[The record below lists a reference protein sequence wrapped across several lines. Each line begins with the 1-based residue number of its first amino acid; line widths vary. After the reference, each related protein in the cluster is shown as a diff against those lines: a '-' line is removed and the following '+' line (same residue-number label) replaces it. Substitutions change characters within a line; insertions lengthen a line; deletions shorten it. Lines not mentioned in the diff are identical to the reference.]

1 MVNDRV
7 RLTTGTAMADAEIPD
22 ARRAE
27 RALALSYAP
36 GSARAGIDALF
47 ALDEALGQIL
57 QTGREPLVS
66 QMRLTWWHEALT
78 RLDEAEPPAEP
89 ILQSL
94 WHAVLPSGIPGARLA
109 MMIEGWEALLEAG
122 PGDAAAWQMFADRR
136 GAGLFRIAG
145 SLLDAQ
151 AETPLETAGRGW
163 ALADLSRHLGDRTA
177 AKAVQAAAQTTLAQV
192 ASHRWPRELRP
203 LGAMVRLAMLDMAV
217 PLDRPLPHGSPTRVA
232 RLAWHR
238 LTGY

>member
-7 RLTTGTAMADAEIPD
+7 RLVTGTAMADAEIPG

-47 ALDEALGQIL
+47 ALDEALGLIL

-78 RLDEAEPPAEP
+78 RLDVAEPPAEP

-109 MMIEGWEALLEAG
+109 GMIEGWEALLEG
-122 PGDAAAWQMFADRR
+122 ELLDAAAWEKFADRR
-136 GAGLFRIAG
+136 GAGLFSIAG
-145 SLLDAQ
+145 ALLGARAQ
-151 AETPLETAGRGW
+151 IPLGIAGRGW
-163 ALADLSRHLGDRTA
+163 ALADLARHLADRTA
-177 AKAVQAAAQTTLAQV
+177 AEAARAKAQTTLAKV
-192 ASHRWPRELRP
+192 ANRRWPREVRV
-203 LGAMVRLAMLDMAV
+203 LGALTRLAMRDMAV
-217 PLDRPLPHGSPTRVA
+217 PLDRPLPYGSPTRVA